1 MAIIKVIIERW
12 RKSSERSKL
21 AAKNIA
27 LSLCLKCTSIITSLM
42 VVPLTIDYLDSS
54 QYGIWLAI
62 SSIISWVSFFDLGL
76 ANGFKNKFSE
86 AKAKNDIKLA
96 REYVSTTYV
105 TIVGIVFFLF
115 FFSISVNSIIDWA
128 SVLNVSHSYEL
139 ILKKVFAILA
149 LIFCL
154 NMITNIFAK
163 LVEADQRPAIAS
175 LIVCIGQV
183 LSLVSIYILTKYS
196 TGSLVNMAVY
206 FSSIPVLTMLV
217 GSIIMFCFSHYRDY
231 RPSFRTIRFVLI
243 RNIMGLG
250 IKFFLIYLC
259 LIVIFQL
266 MNIILSRECGTV
278 AVTQY
283 NVTYKY
289 FSIAYMVAVIMV
301 SPMWA
306 AFTDAYT
313 QRDFEWMRGMVRKL
327 EKGIV
332 IGFVVC
338 ILGFL
343 FSSIAFKLWIGDS
356 VMIST
361 TLSFGVMIYVI
372 VQIAGA
378 VYMQMIN
385 GCGTMHIQFIIYLL
399 FAVISYPLMVI
410 SCKFLGTVGI
420 VVVPALVYAVQAIFG
435 RIQINK
441 IINQT
446 ATGVWKK

>member
-1 MAIIKVIIERW
+1 MVIHKVIIERW
-12 RKSSERSKL
+12 RNASERSKL

-27 LSLCLKCTSIITSLM
+27 VSLCLKCTSIITSLM

-86 AKAKNDIKLA
+86 AKANNDISLA
-96 REYVSTTYV
+96 REYVSTTYL
-105 TIVGIVFFLF
+105 TIAVIVSILF
-115 FFSISVNSIIDWA
+115 IFTILANSFIDWA

-139 ILKKVFAILA
+139 ILKRVFGVLA

-175 LIVCIGQV
+175 LISCIGQV
-183 LSLVSIYILTKYS
+183 LSLVSIYLLTKFT
-196 TGSLVNMAVY
+196 TGGLLNLAIY
-206 FSSIPVLTMLV
+206 FSSIPVLTMV
-217 GSIIMFCFSHYRDY
+217 VASIIMFNFTHYRVY
-231 RPSFRTIRFVLI
+231 RPTFINIRLILI

-250 IKFFLIYLC
+250 VKFFLIYLC
-259 LIVIFQL
+259 LIVIFQF

-289 FSIAYMVAVIMV
+289 FSVAYMVAIIMI

-313 QRDFEWMRGMVRKL
+313 KKDFKWMRSMFRKL
-327 EKGIV
+327 EKGII
-332 IGFVVC
+332 IGIVVC

-343 FSSIAFKLWIGDS
+343 LSSIAFKLWIGNS
-356 VMIST
+356 VMISN
-361 TLSFGVMIYVI
+361 TLSFGVMLYVI
-372 VQIAGA
+372 SQIAGA

-385 GCGTMHIQFIIYLL
+385 GCGTMHIQFIIYLF

-410 SCKFLGTVGI
+410 SCKLLGTVGI
-420 VVVPALVYAVQAIFG
+420 VVVPTLVYVIQATFG
-435 RIQINK
+435 RIQIIK

-446 ATGVWKK
+446 AFGVWGK